1 MIKFD
6 YVLGIFNIININIIF
21 NMNDLILIVNFGFI
35 KQDLLKFIYI
45 FFEYL

>member
-35 KQDLLKFIYI
+35 K
-45 FFEYL
+45 

>member
-6 YVLGIFNIININIIF
+6 YVLSIFNIININIIF

-35 KQDLLKFIYI
+35 K
-45 FFEYL
+45 